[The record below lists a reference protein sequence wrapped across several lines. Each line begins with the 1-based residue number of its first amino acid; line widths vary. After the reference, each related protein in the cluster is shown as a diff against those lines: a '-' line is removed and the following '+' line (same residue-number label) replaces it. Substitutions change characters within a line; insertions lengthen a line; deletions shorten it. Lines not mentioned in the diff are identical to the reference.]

1 MFYTFRNENGLKFNN
16 SFYQNLVEKGVLY
29 AINENKRFF
38 DTNCEKYINV
48 FVRFSQVRNEK
59 NSDVDFSDDYD
70 DYYSNDKN
78 EKPPLSEGVG
88 TFWCAN
94 ISNVMISNDSLRND

>member
-1 MFYTFRNENGLKFNN
+1 MPSMK
-16 SFYQNLVEKGVLY
+16 
-29 AINENKRFF
+29 IRFF